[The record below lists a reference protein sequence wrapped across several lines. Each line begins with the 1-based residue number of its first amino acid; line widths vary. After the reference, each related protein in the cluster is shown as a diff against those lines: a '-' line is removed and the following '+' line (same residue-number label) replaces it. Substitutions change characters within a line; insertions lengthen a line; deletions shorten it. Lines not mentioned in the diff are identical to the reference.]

1 MRKLLSLSVVGVLA
15 LAMGGCDERPTEPAT
30 SQVEAPSV
38 KANHGTSGTVEASAV
53 YRAVGTEAAAE
64 LNGFQRGERVG
75 TLSVTDDG
83 SSLTVTG
90 SASGLDPEVV
100 YVSLFYD
107 KRSSAQGS
115 PKSGR
120 AAVNASACEPGVGTA
135 LGADHPQFLTAGQM
149 EIGPGSS
156 PGPLAWWDVAPDG
169 SATLGPTSTHEY
181 VPVEE
186 IGTVSIRDTRIAQV
200 DLDGD
205 GEPEPGT
212 GPDAV
217 VACGVVTLDPAN

>member
-1 MRKLLSLSVVGVLA
+1 MRKLLSLSVVGLLA
-15 LAMGGCDERPTEPAT
+15 LAVGSCGEQPTDPAT
-30 SQVEAPSV
+30 TELPSV
-38 KANHGTSGTVEASAV
+38 KASHGAGGVIEASAV
-53 YRAVGTEAAAE
+53 YRAVGTEAAEE
-64 LNGFQRGERVG
+64 LNGFERGERVG

-83 SSLTVTG
+83 SSLKVTG
-90 SASGLDPEVV
+90 SARGLDPEVI

-120 AAVNASACEPGVGTA
+120 AALNASACEPGAGTA

-149 EIGPGSS
+149 EIGPGTS
-156 PGPLAWWDVAPDG
+156 PGPLAWWDVEPDG
-169 SATLGPTSTHEY
+169 TARLGPTSTQEY
-181 VPVEE
+181 VPVKK

-217 VACGVVTLDPAN
+217 VACGVVTHDPAS